1 VDSEPWRAAWAG
13 WTVPAAVRGL
23 VPAGALSTP
32 AEALQALLST
42 AIRRLTGR
50 RVTVP
55 GTGGLA
61 LRVEALEMHPD
72 PLGVALGQFDDV
84 HLVARDVEWRGWV
97 CDRVVV
103 TFRNVHLRPLPTAA
117 VVTAPVD
124 LEIALSPALVAAR
137 LAAVRPGA
145 VFEIDQG
152 VVGSPDAL
160 LRWHARPNWGALV
173 IAPDVTATALH
184 LRPVGAR
191 LGTLR
196 CALPGW
202 LPPLR
207 IPLPVLPRGLR
218 LREIAVGAGEV
229 VLHLAADEWREPMP
243 GTRIA
248 SIARWLERLA

>member
-1 VDSEPWRAAWAG
+1 MNRPKSPWGAIGRSSSRRHERVRRGFPHGGSDRWAAGACRADTPGVDSEPWRAAWAG

-50 RVTVP
+50 RFTVP

-84 HLVARDVEWRGWV
+84 QLVARDVEWRGWA

-117 VVTAPVD
+117 VVTAPVVV
-124 LEIALSPALVAAR
+124 EIALAPAIVAAR

-145 VFEIDQG
+145 VFEI
-152 VVGSPDAL
+152 
-160 LRWHARPNWGALV
+160 
-173 IAPDVTATALH
+173 
-184 LRPVGAR
+184 
-191 LGTLR
+191 
-196 CALPGW
+196 
-202 LPPLR
+202 
-207 IPLPVLPRGLR
+207 
-218 LREIAVGAGEV
+218 E
-229 VLHLAADEWREPMP
+229 
-243 GTRIA
+243 
-248 SIARWLERLA
+248 

>member
-1 VDSEPWRAAWAG
+1 VDSEPWRTAWAG

-23 VPAGALSTP
+23 LSGRSLSTP
-32 AEALQALLST
+32 PEALQALLST
-42 AIRRLTGR
+42 AIRRLAGR

-61 LRVEALEMHPD
+61 LRVEALEVRPD

-84 HLVARDVEWRGWV
+84 RLVARDVEWRGWAS
-97 CDRVVV
+97 DRVVV

-117 VVTAPVD
+117 VVTAPVVV
-124 LEIALSPALVAAR
+124 EIALAPAVVAAR

-145 VFEIDQG
+145 VFEIEQG
-152 VVGSPDAL
+152 GGSADAL
-160 LRWHARPNWGALV
+160 VRWHARPHWGALV
-173 IAPDVTATALH
+173 IAPDVTAAALH

-191 LGTLR
+191 LGPLR

-229 VLHLAADEWREPMP
+229 VLHLAADEWREPLP

>member
-1 VDSEPWRAAWAG
+1 MDSEPWRAAWAG
-13 WTVPAAVRGL
+13 WTAPAALRGL
-23 VPAGALSTP
+23 VPAGALTTP
-32 AEALQALLST
+32 AEALQALLSS

-72 PLGVALGQFDDV
+72 PLSVALGQFDDV
-84 HLVARDVEWRGWV
+84 QLVARDVEWRGWA
-97 CDRVVV
+97 CDRVAV

-124 LEIALSPALVAAR
+124 VEIALSPALVAAR

-145 VFEIDQG
+145 VFEIEQG
-152 VVGSPDAL
+152 VGSPDAL

-191 LGTLR
+191 LGPLR

-218 LREIAVGAGEV
+218 LREIAVGTGEV
-229 VLHLAADEWREPMP
+229 VLHLAADEWREPLP

-248 SIARWLERLA
+248 RIARWLERLA